1 MFRTCPSQANKNVGK
16 KVSLYKMI
24 PLNEINVNGN
34 NHKSKEV
41 QVIHKFGQDV
51 YGTAEFM

>member
-16 KVSLYKMI
+16 KVSLYKMM